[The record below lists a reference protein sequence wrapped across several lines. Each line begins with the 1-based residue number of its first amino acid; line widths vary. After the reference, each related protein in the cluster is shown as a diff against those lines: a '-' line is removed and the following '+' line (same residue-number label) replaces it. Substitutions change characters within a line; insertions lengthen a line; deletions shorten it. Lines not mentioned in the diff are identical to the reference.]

1 VEGDGV
7 AQVVQI
13 FGGISFLISSF
24 SDTKM
29 IIQIERKRRTMT
41 IVSVKIRSR

>member
-13 FGGISFLISSF
+13 FGGISSFLISSF

-41 IVSVKIRSR
+41 IVSVKIRS